1 MYEVLRLMSEAPG
14 RELLITAA
22 TGAYIY
28 GPFNSFVAGPFETED
43 FKTLVDDGVLIESGR
58 RQNTFVFNPQPPD
71 FSNLN
76 LGGPDHISVGPAVRC
91 GMAEIYTPKELAEIL
106 ENVGHKGVC
115 CTPDTE
121 TLQFFSQTFSNKG
134 DQANG

>member
-1 MYEVLRLMSEAPG
+1 MDEVLRLMSEAPG

-43 FKTLVDDGVLIESGR
+43 FKTLIDDGVLIESGR

-71 FSNLN
+71 FSDFDLSPSHPVNVYSTE
-76 LGGPDHISVGPAVRC
+76 DQ
-91 GMAEIYTPKELAEIL
+91 AEI
-106 ENVGHKGVC
+106 
-115 CTPDTE
+115 
-121 TLQFFSQTFSNKG
+121 FSQHIESVHK
-134 DQANG
+134 